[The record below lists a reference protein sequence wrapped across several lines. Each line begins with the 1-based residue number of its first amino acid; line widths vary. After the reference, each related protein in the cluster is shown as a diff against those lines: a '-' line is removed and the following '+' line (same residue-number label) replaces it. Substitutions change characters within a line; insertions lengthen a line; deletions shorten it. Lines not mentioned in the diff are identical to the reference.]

1 MEKQNA
7 RMPLEALSPEVFKG
21 EVDNSVLSYRN
32 TSPVFISLNFKK
44 RQKEMGS
51 KSNKKPKG
59 SLLARLII
67 VESLKRIE
75 GKNVLIENEFQRTV

>member
-44 RQKEMGS
+44 KGKKKWVLSQI
-51 KSNKKPKG
+51 KSLRG
-59 SLLARLII
+59 LC
-67 VESLKRIE
+67 
-75 GKNVLIENEFQRTV
+75 